1 MTPARSKTAVKAL
14 IVPQKNATPR
24 VDERPDPKPR
34 AGEARIRMK
43 AAALNRRDVFIRRG
57 LYPGIQW
64 PVLGGSDGCGVVE
77 SVGDPAH
84 ADWVGRRVVIDP
96 SLNWGDDP
104 RVQGPDYSILGMP
117 HPGTFAEYL
126 CVSVH
131 NLYDA
136 PAHLTDHQAAA
147 LPLAGLTAWRAVMT
161 RARLK
166 PDEKVL
172 VTGIGGGVAL
182 AAMQLAQAAGASVW
196 VTSSSP
202 AKLEAAG
209 RLGARGGFRYT
220 EDDWRRQASKAAG
233 GFDVI
238 IDGAG
243 GRGFGELV
251 RLLAPA
257 GRLAFYG
264 GTAGKWPAILPQH
277 LFFKQVDILA
287 STMGSHAEFAALC
300 PFVETH
306 GVVPVVDRVFGLDEG
321 AAAFDRLEAGEQ
333 FGKVVLAIG

>member
-1 MTPARSKTAVKAL
+1 MRVLSL
-14 IVPQKNATPR
+14 PQKNATPR
-24 VDERPDPKPR
+24 IEERPEPEPR
-34 AGEARIRMK
+34 AGEVRVRIT

-57 LYPGIQW
+57 LYPSIQW
-64 PVLGGSDGCGVVE
+64 PVIGGSDGCGVVDA
-77 SVGDPAH
+77 VGDERH
-84 ADWVGRRVVIDP
+84 SDLIGRRVVIDP
-96 SLNWGDDP
+96 SLEWGDDP

-117 HPGTFAEYL
+117 HQGTFAEKL
-126 CVSVH
+126 CVPRGNVH
-131 NLYDA
+131 DA
-136 PAHLTDHQAAA
+136 PGHLTDHQAAA
-147 LPLAGLTAWRAVMT
+147 LPLAGLTAWRAVTT

-166 PDEKVL
+166 PGEKVL

-182 AAMQLAQAAGASVW
+182 AALQIARAMGADVW
-196 VTSSSP
+196 VTSSKP
-202 AKLEAAG
+202 AKLEAAE
-209 RLGARGGFRYT
+209 RLGARGGFLYT
-220 EDDWRRQASKAAG
+220 DDSWRKQAAKAAG

-243 GRGFGELV
+243 GAGFGDLI

-277 LFFKQVDILA
+277 LFFKQVEILA

-306 GVVPVVDRVFGLDEG
+306 GVVPVVDRVFDLADG
-321 AAAFDRLEAGEQ
+321 AAAFDRLEAGAQ